1 MTHSDLYRHVSL
13 QSWTILQ
20 NFKISLMVS
29 VKGSWTAHEQLITL
43 TQWSHLIKKIMLT
56 THLNIVV
63 FKYLLHPLK
72 KSLLILVIWLV
83 LIGAIYSRNTPIF
96 APNRIFFPSQRGSF
110 TEIQQPNACFKKP
123 IKLQENETQL
133 LKLSTNHLLLD
144 QQIRDFKLN
153 QNYNK
158 ILERDWLSPA
168 LFEL

>member
-1 MTHSDLYRHVSL
+1 
-13 QSWTILQ
+13 
-20 NFKISLMVS
+20 
-29 VKGSWTAHEQLITL
+29 
-43 TQWSHLIKKIMLT
+43 MLT

-72 KSLLILVIWLV
+72 IIVDPCN
-83 LIGAIYSRNTPIF
+83 LIGSHWCNLFTNHTNF
-96 APNRIFFPSQRGSF
+96 CSKSHFFSGQRGSF
-110 TEIQQPNACFKKP
+110 TEIQQPTACFKKP
-123 IKLQENETQL
+123 IKLQENGTQL

-144 QQIRDFKLN
+144 QQIRDFKPN